1 MEITR
6 LSTYSGQLR
15 TLDLDV
21 TDAQLEKYYHEGV
34 LLQDAFPQLSAADRE
49 FVKSGI
55 TDEEW
60 KEMFGFAGDD
70 EVETEDEDTQD

>member
-1 MEITR
+1 MLVTR
-6 LSTYSGQLR
+6 KSTYSGIVR
-15 TLDLDV
+15 TIDLPITEDNME
-21 TDAQLEKYYHEGV
+21 AYANG
-34 LLQDAFPQLSAADRE
+34 LLPQDAFPQLSAADRE

-60 KEMFGFAGDD
+60 KEMFGFDGDD